1 MTEDHALM
9 HPSRQIGRL
18 GTAARIAL
26 GGVLLA
32 VPFVVGDAP
41 GWLDAA
47 LGILALPAAVLS
59 FLWLRAR
66 RKPQRLAATG
76 FGGYTINF
84 GIGAVLLAV
93 PFTRE
98 AAFFFYG
105 ASMLLAAMQAAS
117 SSPSQTGCCGAR
129 TRSGA
134 RSSARSTPSSA
145 KEPAEE
151 TSDAGRRRSPMSY
164 EEIPITEEL
173 NVRVQRAMG
182 VTPRPHETL
191 GEFWSRT
198 LQRREGRDGPKT
210 SSQPT
215 ALLTP

>member
-18 GTAARIAL
+18 GTATRIAL
-26 GGVLLA
+26 GSVLLA

-47 LGILALPAAVLS
+47 LGLLALPAAVLS

-93 PFTRE
+93 PLTRE

-105 ASMLLAAMQAAS
+105 ASMLLAAARGYA
-117 SSPSQTGCCGAR
+117 GCELFA
-129 TRSGA
+129 
-134 RSSARSTPSSA
+134 
-145 KEPAEE
+145 
-151 TSDAGRRRSPMSY
+151 
-164 EEIPITEEL
+164 IPNWL
-173 NVRVQRAMG
+173 
-182 VTPRPHETL
+182 L
-191 GEFWSRT
+191 
-198 LQRREGRDGPKT
+198 RREDEIGCPVFGPVDAVERERT
-210 SSQPT
+210 G
-215 ALLTP
+215 